1 MRRLPVYFLIDVSE
15 SMVGEPIKQVED
27 GMRSIIQELR
37 SDPYALET
45 VFASVLAF
53 AGKAKVLSPLTELYK
68 FYPPI
73 FPVGGGTSLGNALN
87 FLMDDLDRNIRKT
100 TAEVKGDWKPIIFLF
115 TDGVPTD
122 DPSKAIDRWNRNYR
136 HGCSLIAV
144 SLGNNADTALLGRLT
159 ENVLRLSKTDPH
171 SFSEFFRWVTA
182 SVKTSS
188 VSVCES
194 SNDEI
199 RLPSTGSINLEKVS
213 PAESARPDE
222 NFAVVIGKCQTTGKP
237 YLIKYAKR
245 LSELGIEDSS
255 GASPD
260 DYKLVGAYPIDEA
273 SYNELSDGSLESPK
287 VTTMSL
293 IGQPACPSCGN
304 QYGFVVCQCGHIF
317 CAGRDGRCKCPWCG
331 MEGELSDGPAG
342 GMDVTR
348 TRG

>member
-1 MRRLPVYFLIDVSE
+1 
-15 SMVGEPIKQVED
+15 
-27 GMRSIIQELR
+27 
-37 SDPYALET
+37 
-45 VFASVLAF
+45 
-53 AGKAKVLSPLTELYK
+53 
-68 FYPPI
+68 
-73 FPVGGGTSLGNALN
+73 
-87 FLMDDLDRNIRKT
+87 MDDLDRNIRKT

-122 DPSKAIDRWNRNYR
+122 DPSKTIDRWNRNYR

-287 VTTMSL
+287 VNTMSL
-293 IGQPACPSCGN
+293 IGQPACPCCGN